1 MSRLLRFCCM
11 LGVVAMAE
19 LAGAGCDSTTNSAPE
34 IKAAPETVAPTTVQS
49 ARPSQK
55 QRQQPR
61 TLRKMN

>member
-1 MSRLLRFCCM
+1 MSVWLRCFCL
-11 LGVVAMAE
+11 LGVVALAE

-34 IKAAPETVAPTTVQS
+34 VKAGPETAAPTAVQS
-49 ARPSQK
+49 AKPTQK